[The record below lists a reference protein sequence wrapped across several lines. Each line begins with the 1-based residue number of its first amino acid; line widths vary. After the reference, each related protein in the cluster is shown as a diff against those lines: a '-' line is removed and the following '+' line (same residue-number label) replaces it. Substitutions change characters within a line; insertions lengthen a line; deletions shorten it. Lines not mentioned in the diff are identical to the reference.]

1 MTTKT
6 IFIISNYPMFSL
18 GLESLLRQ
26 KAGLDVIGGY
36 RLTVEQA
43 IEQIEAIRPSIVILD
58 TTGLASDGI
67 AEAVRLLKIN
77 PSIKV
82 ICLTL
87 SSNTLSIDQINQWNV
102 KGVEDLLQ
110 AIENGPSSLTS
121 APS

>member
-1 MTTKT
+1 
-6 IFIISNYPMFSL
+6 
-18 GLESLLRQ
+18 
-26 KAGLDVIGGY
+26 
-36 RLTVEQA
+36 
-43 IEQIEAIRPSIVILD
+43 VILD